1 MTINFLIFLP
11 VIPAHVSDPVRIG
24 QGALDRTAREYPAY
38 THTRPHTHTYTMSV
52 PAGETAAAGPQKEGH
67 LRKGPDGK
75 EIPSVP
81 LDKVRAGESTST
93 PDHNT
98 PPERRERRARRQPA
112 SERAE
117 KRAYSLSG
125 SRLSSP

>member
-1 MTINFLIFLP
+1 M
-11 VIPAHVSDPVRIG
+11 VDPASGP
-24 QGALDRTAREYPAY
+24 LRELVAAAPHSPDGSRS
-38 THTRPHTHTYTMSV
+38 THTHTKRFV

-67 LRKGPDGK
+67 LRKGPDGE

-98 PPERRERRARRQPA
+98 PPERRERRAKEA
-112 SERAE
+112 T
-117 KRAYSLSG
+117 
-125 SRLSSP
+125 RL